1 MCVSVSVFVSVSVQ
15 NNADYVSGGKSN
27 NWRVRHNFRCK
38 PKQYPGIDGW
48 MDGWMTCD
56 ISGIEDMY
64 HIVNR
69 WPCHV
74 HCHTLY
80 HLGGNYKK
88 KKKKKKKIL
97 HNIFHPKQ
105 ELP

>member
-1 MCVSVSVFVSVSVQ
+1 MPIVCLEANQTIGAFGIISGVNQSNTRVS
-15 NNADYVSGGKSN
+15 
-27 NWRVRHNFRCK
+27 
-38 PKQYPGIDGW
+38 

-80 HLGGNYKK
+80 HLGGNC
-88 KKKKKKKIL
+88 KKKKIQ
-97 HNIFHPKQ
+97 HNIFHPEQ